1 MRQFLNTLFVL
12 NEGTYLSL
20 DGDNVVLNHEK
31 AEIARVPLHTLES
44 ILCFS
49 YAGASPALMG
59 ACGRRGVDLCFF
71 SPWGRFL
78 ARTVGE
84 ERGNV
89 LLRQTQYEI
98 AASEARSCIYAR
110 CFILGKIYN
119 ARWVLERATRDHPQ
133 RVPVEQLK
141 QASTQLAA
149 ALPLVEVCE
158 DLDQLRGLEGEAA
171 QRYFDRFNA
180 LILQQ
185 REDFVFTSRSRR
197 PPLDPV
203 NALLS
208 FAYSLLANDCAAAL
222 EGAGLDPYVGFL
234 HRARPGRRSLAL
246 DLMEE
251 LRAVYA
257 DRFVLSCINQKV
269 VNSRHFEKQENG
281 AVLLTED
288 GRRTFLHAWQ
298 LKKREV
304 ITHPFLKEKINWGLV
319 PHVQALLLA
328 RTLRGDL
335 EIYPPFFW
343 K

>member
-12 NEGTYLSL
+12 NEDAYLSL

-158 DLDQLRGLEGEAA
+158 DLDQLVR
-171 QRYFDRFNA
+171 R
-180 LILQQ
+180 
-185 REDFVFTSRSRR
+185 RSRT
-197 PPLDPV
+197 
-203 NALLS
+203 AL
-208 FAYSLLANDCAAAL
+208 F
-222 EGAGLDPYVGFL
+222 
-234 HRARPGRRSLAL
+234 
-246 DLMEE
+246 
-251 LRAVYA
+251 
-257 DRFVLSCINQKV
+257 
-269 VNSRHFEKQENG
+269 
-281 AVLLTED
+281 
-288 GRRTFLHAWQ
+288 
-298 LKKREV
+298 
-304 ITHPFLKEKINWGLV
+304 
-319 PHVQALLLA
+319 
-328 RTLRGDL
+328 
-335 EIYPPFFW
+335 
-343 K
+343 